1 VTVFTKNRDRLLQ
14 GDVARGFLAAILVDP
29 QVKPLLSSEHFSVD
43 GTLIE
48 AWASMKSLRP
58 KDGSGE
64 PPASERN
71 EGRDFHGEKRSN

>member
-1 VTVFTKNRDRLLQ
+1 
-14 GDVARGFLAAILVDP
+14 
-29 QVKPLLSSEHFSVD
+29 
-43 GTLIE
+43 LIE